1 MLKNINMTYTLIT
14 RSVVIYFL
22 VFILLRIMGKRQI
35 GEMQPFEL
43 VITLIIADL
52 ATIPMAETAL
62 PLVHGIIPIVTL
74 AIIHFALTFLS
85 MKSLFFRKL
94 INGKPIIVVNP
105 NGVDYEALRKLNMNF
120 NDLMENLR
128 GCGYFNLEEV
138 LYAIMQ
144 TNGTLT
150 VLPRAPYAPLNA
162 NNAKIDVEPSSLPII
177 LISEGKPVKENLKLA
192 KLEQSFLDEQ
202 IKNAKLNPDD
212 VIFAQINSQGK
223 MYIQPKNE
231 SFVVIETNYKGEGN
245 WWNEQLQL
253 WFCLFC

>member
-1 MLKNINMTYTLIT
+1 MTYTLIT
-14 RSVVIYFL
+14 RSLIIYLIVFL
-22 VFILLRIMGKRQI
+22 LLRLMGKRQI

-62 PLVHGIIPIVTL
+62 PLVHGIIPIITL
-74 AIIHFALTFLS
+74 ALIHFVLTFLS
-85 MKSLFFRKL
+85 LKSVNMRKI
-94 INGKPIIVVNP
+94 INGKPIIVINP
-105 NGVDYEALRKLNMNF
+105 NGVDYKSLKRLNMNI

-162 NNAKIDVEPSSLPII
+162 YNAGIEVEKASLPII
-177 LISEGKPVKENLKLA
+177 IVSEGKFIEENMTIANINNNFVFKQLKNINLKINDI
-192 KLEQSFLDEQ
+192 FL
-202 IKNAKLNPDD
+202 
-212 VIFAQINSQGK
+212 VSINQQGK
-223 MYIQPKNE
+223 MYIQPNNGAFKILN
-231 SFVVIETNYKGEGN
+231 TNYQGDGKWWKG
-245 WWNEQLQL
+245 
-253 WFCLFC
+253 